1 MPIAATYGKTLLT
14 NAIALNK
21 VIVAKDMTNLNG
33 LYHGATAIKEWV
45 VEEGNQYYKAVEG
58 ILFTIDGKTLVNYP
72 AKKAGVSYT
81 IPAEVEVIG
90 QT

>member
-1 MPIAATYGKTLLT
+1 
-14 NAIALNK
+14 
-21 VIVAKDMTNLNG
+21 MTNLNG

-72 AKKAGVSYT
+72 AKKAGASYT

-90 QT
+90 QNIGGTGTNMVCGFSRNTALTL